1 MKKSVKIILR
11 EALVILGFL
20 AVGVSILYVSLVYP
34 PLPKTVTYTQPGKT
48 RLDMPLAGYD
58 AEDLV
63 PDFITGAVYRRVDL
77 EEVNKKRSGISGL
90 AASTIS
96 IGYPL
101 YLLLSFVTW
110 IVKKIKKSKLRE
122 GNLPPG

>member
-20 AVGVSILYVSLVYP
+20 AVSVSILYVSLAHP
-34 PLPKTVTYTQPGKT
+34 PLPKPVTYTLPGKT

-63 PDFITGAVYRRVDL
+63 PDFITGAVYRRTEMDAVH
-77 EEVNKKRSGISGL
+77 KQRAGISGL
-90 AASTIS
+90 AASIIS

-101 YLLLSFVTW
+101 YLLLSLIMWMLKRFRNGKNKV
-110 IVKKIKKSKLRE
+110 
-122 GNLPPG
+122 